1 MSWAIDL
8 GNSHT
13 RIARW
18 NTQREL
24 PELVELPAIC
34 RVPGGNEP
42 MAAPRLVP
50 TATEVL
56 ESQDWRTRVGR
67 WPLVRNVAFLGHRAY
82 IGRPALER
90 NHALKKADFVPNFK
104 SFLGR
109 RALEVLA
116 RTKSRTWTARE
127 VAEAFLW
134 ELLAAVDRHT
144 GERVRDLVMTT
155 PVHAFESYR
164 AELQTIGKRLGI
176 RRLRFA
182 DEPVA
187 AALGY
192 GLSIGAERR
201 VLVVDFGAGT
211 LDLAL
216 VALDSKGVEKG
227 QARVIAKDG
236 QELGGNDVDA
246 WLLEELVAP
255 FGIDKDFLHGD
266 HTNSDSHF
274 WKREMLAEARRV
286 KEALF
291 FDEWTFFM
299 FRQPDAVGPPRPSQ
313 REGHTEI
320 HRQRLLEVLERH
332 RVVES
337 VDEAIQRI
345 FADEP
350 EGMTFDDVDEVLLV
364 GGSTLLPGVYQRV
377 EELFGRSR
385 VRAWEPFEAVALGA
399 SVLSAERF
407 NQSDVIFHDYAF
419 LTHDPKTHEEETTTI
434 IPAGTRVP
442 TPDRVWTGRVVP
454 TCALGDIETMFKLVI
469 CEVARPRQGARFVRD
484 HHGGLHQAGEE
495 NKPVIVPLNKSE
507 PFLGR
512 LDPPH
517 EPGDRKPRLE
527 LSFAVDADR
536 WLRATVD
543 DLKTG
548 KRLLESRQVVRL
560 V

>member
-1 MSWAIDL
+1 
-8 GNSHT
+8 
-13 RIARW
+13 
-18 NTQREL
+18 
-24 PELVELPAIC
+24 
-34 RVPGGNEP
+34 

-56 ESQDWRTRVGR
+56 ESQDWRTRVGQ
-67 WPLVRNVAFLGHRAY
+67 WPLVRNLAFFGRRAY
-82 IGRPALER
+82 IGRPAIER
-90 NHALKKADFVPNFK
+90 NMALKRADFVPNFK
-104 SFLGR
+104 SYLGR

-134 ELLAAVDRHT
+134 ELLAAVDRQT
-144 GERVRDLVMTT
+144 GERVRDLVITT

-164 AELQTIGKRLGI
+164 AELQTIAKRLGV

-201 VLVVDFGAGT
+201 ILVVDFGAGT

-216 VALDSKGVEKG
+216 VALDSKGIEQG

-255 FGIDKDFLHGD
+255 FGIEQSFLH
-266 HTNSDSHF
+266 DSTSSEALS

-291 FDEWTFFM
+291 FDEWTSFM
-299 FRQPDAVGPPRPSQ
+299 FRQPDGRGPARPSWQ
-313 REGHTEI
+313 EEHSEI
-320 HRQRLLEVLERH
+320 HRHRLLEVLEKH

-337 VDEAIQRI
+337 VEVAIRRV

-350 EGMTFDDVDEVLLV
+350 EGMTFEDVDEVLLV

-399 SVLSAERF
+399 AVLSADRF

-419 LTHDPKTHEEETTTI
+419 LTHDPNTHEEATTVI

-454 TCALGDIETMFKLVI
+454 TCALGDIETIFKLVI

-484 HHGGLHQAGEE
+484 HHGGLHQAGDGRA
-495 NKPVIVPLNKSE
+495 PVVVPLNKSE

-527 LSFAVDADR
+527 LSFTVDADR

-543 DLKTG
+543 DLKTS
-548 KRLLESRQVVRL
+548 KRLVESRQVVRL

>member
-1 MSWAIDL
+1 MTWAIDL

-18 NTQREL
+18 NEQREL
-24 PELVELPAIC
+24 PELVELPGIC
-34 RVPGGNEP
+34 RQPGGNEP
-42 MAAPRLVP
+42 LAAPRLVP

-56 ESQDWRTRVGR
+56 ESDDWRTRVGR
-67 WPLVRNVAFLGHRAY
+67 WPFVRDLAFLGQRAI
-82 IGRPALER
+82 IGRPAIER
-90 NHALKKADFVPNFK
+90 NLTLEQPDFVPNFK
-104 SFLGR
+104 SWLGR
-109 RALEVLA
+109 RSREVLA
-116 RTKSRTWTARE
+116 RTASRTWTARE

-134 ELLAAVDRHT
+134 ELLATVDRQM
-144 GERVRDLVMTT
+144 GERIRDLVITT

-164 AELQTIGKRLGI
+164 AELQTIAKRLGV

-192 GLSIGAERR
+192 GLSVGGERR
-201 VLVVDFGAGT
+201 VLVIDFGAGT

-216 VALDSKGVEKG
+216 VALDPRGVEMG
-227 QARVIAKDG
+227 QCRVLAKDG

-246 WLLEELVAP
+246 WFLEELVKP
-255 FGIDKDFLHGD
+255 FDVDP
-266 HTNSDSHF
+266 SHVRGLRESAF
-274 WKREMLAEARRV
+274 WRREMLAEARRV

-291 FDEWTFFM
+291 FDEWTFFL
-299 FRQPDAVGPPRPSQ
+299 FHHPDGTGRPRPGRDRSDP
-313 REGHTEI
+313 TEI

-332 RVVES
+332 RVAERVE
-337 VDEAIQRI
+337 EAILRVLVE
-345 FADEP
+345 EP
-350 EGMTFDDVDEVLLV
+350 EGVGFDGVDEVLLV
-364 GGSTLLPGVYQRV
+364 GGSTLLPGVYSRA

-399 SVLSAERF
+399 CVLSAQRF
-407 NQSDVIFHDYAF
+407 AQSDVIFHDYAF
-419 LTHDPKTHEEETTTI
+419 VTHDTKTHEPQTTVI
-434 IPAGTRVP
+434 VPAGTRVP
-442 TPDRVWTGRVVP
+442 TSERFWTGRVVP
-454 TCALGDIETMFKLVI
+454 TCALGDLEKLFKLVI
-469 CEVARPRQGARFVRD
+469 CEVARPREGTRFVRD
-484 HHGGLHQAGEE
+484 RQGGLYRGDESGSL
-495 NKPVIVPLNKSE
+495 VVVPLNESD
-507 PFLGR
+507 PLLGR

-517 EPGDRKPRLE
+517 EPSDRKPRLE
-527 LSFAVDADR
+527 LSFSVDTDR

>member
-1 MSWAIDL
+1 VDEA
-8 GNSHT
+8 
-13 RIARW
+13 
-18 NTQREL
+18 
-24 PELVELPAIC
+24 
-34 RVPGGNEP
+34 VP
-42 MAAPRLVP
+42 
-50 TATEVL
+50 
-56 ESQDWRTRVGR
+56 W
-67 WPLVRNVAFLGHRAY
+67 
-82 IGRPALER
+82 
-90 NHALKKADFVPNFK
+90 
-104 SFLGR
+104 
-109 RALEVLA
+109 EVLA
-116 RTKSRTWTARE
+116 GGA
-127 VAEAFLW
+127 
-134 ELLAAVDRHT
+134 RHT
-144 GERVRDLVMTT
+144 GERVRDLVITT

-164 AELQTIGKRLGI
+164 AELQTIAGRLGI

-201 VLVVDFGAGT
+201 VLVIDFGAGT

-216 VALDSKGVEKG
+216 VALDSKGIEQG

-246 WLLEELVAP
+246 WLLEDLVAP
-255 FGIDKDFLHGD
+255 FGIEKGFLHGAQSPTD
-266 HTNSDSHF
+266 DSLF

-299 FRQPDAVGPPRPSQ
+299 FRQPEEFGPPRPSQ
-313 REGHTEI
+313 RDGHTEI
-320 HRQRLLEVLERH
+320 HRHRLLEVLERH
-332 RVVES
+332 RVIES

-345 FADEP
+345 FRGEP
-350 EGMTFDDVDEVLLV
+350 EGMTMEDVDEVLLV

-377 EELFGRSR
+377 EDLFGRSR

-419 LTHDPKTHEEETTTI
+419 LTHDAETHKEQTTVI

-442 TPDRVWTGRVVP
+442 TPDRIWTGRVVP
-454 TCALGDIETMFKLVI
+454 TCALGDIETIFKLVI

-484 HHGGLHQAGEE
+484 HHGGLHQAGQGGD
-495 NKPVIVPLNKSE
+495 PVVVPPHKSE

-517 EPGDRKPRLE
+517 QPGDRKHRLA
-527 LSFAVDADR
+527 LSFAVHADR
-536 WLRATVD
+536 RLRDTVD
-543 DLKTG
+543 DPKTG
-548 KRLLESRQVVRL
+548 TTRGAARQGERMH
-560 V
+560 

>member
-1 MSWAIDL
+1 M
-8 GNSHT
+8 
-13 RIARW
+13 
-18 NTQREL
+18 
-24 PELVELPAIC
+24 
-34 RVPGGNEP
+34 
-42 MAAPRLVP
+42 
-50 TATEVL
+50 
-56 ESQDWRTRVGR
+56 
-67 WPLVRNVAFLGHRAY
+67 
-82 IGRPALER
+82 
-90 NHALKKADFVPNFK
+90 PNFK
-104 SFLGR
+104 SYLGR

-116 RTKSRTWTARE
+116 RTKTRTWTARE

-164 AELQTIGKRLGI
+164 AELQTIAKRLGV

-201 VLVVDFGAGT
+201 ILVIDFGAGT

-216 VALDSKGVEKG
+216 VALDSKGIEQG

-246 WLLEELVAP
+246 WLLEALVAP
-255 FGIDKDFLHGD
+255 FGIDASFLHGD
-266 HTNSDSHF
+266 HGNRESVF

-299 FRQPDAVGPPRPSQ
+299 FRQPDAAGPPKPSQ

-337 VDEAIQRI
+337 VDEAIRRV

-399 SVLSAERF
+399 AVLSAERF
-407 NQSDVIFHDYAF
+407 KQSDVIFHDYAF
-419 LTHDPKTHEEETTTI
+419 LTHDPESHEEQTTVI

-442 TPDRVWTGRVVP
+442 TPDGVWTGRVVP
-454 TCALGDIETMFKLVI
+454 TCALGDIETLFKLVI

-484 HHGGLHQAGEE
+484 HHGGLHRAGSDTA
-495 NKPVIVPLNKSE
+495 PVVVPLNKSE

-543 DLKTG
+543 DLKTSR
-548 KRLLESRQVVRL
+548 RLIESRQVVRL